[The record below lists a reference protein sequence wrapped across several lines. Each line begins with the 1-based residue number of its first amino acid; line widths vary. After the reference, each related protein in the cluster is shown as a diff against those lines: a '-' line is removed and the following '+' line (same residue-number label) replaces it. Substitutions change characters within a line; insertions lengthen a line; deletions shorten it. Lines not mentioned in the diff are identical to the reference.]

1 MCLKAGPIKECI
13 ILTELDNSKIASP
26 QRMHIQEV
34 LEVFSSQYPKYDH
47 TAQSYIKW
55 KKLRHCHTVQ

>member
-47 TAQSYIKW
+47 TAQSYIKG

>member
-47 TAQSYIKW
+47 TAQSYIKG
-55 KKLRHCHTVQ
+55 KN